1 VGFRKRRHN
10 WKGTSMNHVDKQL
23 AYLVLRLALGVNMF
37 IHGVGRL
44 GGNYEKFVA
53 GTVGQFAASPL
64 PALSVS
70 IFGHIIPFLET
81 VIGLLLVLGFATR
94 FVSVIG
100 GLVMVS
106 LIFGMGI
113 LQKWDIVGIQMVYIL
128 FYFLLLFLIEWNR
141 YSVDGWL
148 EKNASIPK
156 ATPARSAP
164 RLP

>member
-1 VGFRKRRHN
+1 
-10 WKGTSMNHVDKQL
+10 MNDVDKPL

-53 GTVGQFAASPL
+53 DTVGQFANAPI

-70 IFGHIIPFLET
+70 IFAHTIPFLET
-81 VIGLLLVLGFATR
+81 AIGLLLILGFATR
-94 FVSVIG
+94 FVSVLG
-100 GLVMVS
+100 GLVMVN

-113 LQKWDIVGIQMVYIL
+113 LQKWDIVGIQMIYVL

-141 YSVDGWL
+141 HSVDGWL
-148 EKNASIPK
+148 GRKHPTAS
-156 ATPARSAP
+156 
-164 RLP
+164 

>member
-1 VGFRKRRHN
+1 
-10 WKGTSMNHVDKQL
+10 
-23 AYLVLRLALGVNMF
+23 
-37 IHGVGRL
+37 
-44 GGNYEKFVA
+44 
-53 GTVGQFAASPL
+53 VGQFAASAL

-148 EKNASIPK
+148 EKIASIPK

>member
-1 VGFRKRRHN
+1 MCDIDKR
-10 WKGTSMNHVDKQL
+10 L
-23 AYLVLRLALGVNMF
+23 AYLVLRLALGANML

-44 GGNYEKFVA
+44 GANYEKFVA
-53 GTVGQFAASPL
+53 QTVDQFVKSPI

-70 IFGHIIPFLET
+70 IFAHIIPFLET
-81 VIGLLLVLGFATR
+81 AIGLLLVLGLATR

-100 GLVMVS
+100 GLVMVN

-113 LQKWDIVGIQMVYIL
+113 LQKWDIVGIQMMYVL

-148 EKNASIPK
+148 CK
-156 ATPARSAP
+156 R
-164 RLP
+164 RGV

>member
-1 VGFRKRRHN
+1 
-10 WKGTSMNHVDKQL
+10 MDKQL

-37 IHGVGRL
+37 IHGAGRL

-53 GTVGQFAASPL
+53 ATVGQFTNSPI
-64 PALSVS
+64 PALGVS
-70 IFGHIIPFLET
+70 IFAHTIPFLET
-81 VIGLLLVLGFATR
+81 AIGALLILGFATR

-100 GLVMVS
+100 GLVMVN

-113 LQKWDIVGIQMVYIL
+113 LQKWDIVGAQMMYVL

-148 EKNASIPK
+148 IPG
-156 ATPARSAP
+156 TDRPPARSSRAH
-164 RLP
+164 